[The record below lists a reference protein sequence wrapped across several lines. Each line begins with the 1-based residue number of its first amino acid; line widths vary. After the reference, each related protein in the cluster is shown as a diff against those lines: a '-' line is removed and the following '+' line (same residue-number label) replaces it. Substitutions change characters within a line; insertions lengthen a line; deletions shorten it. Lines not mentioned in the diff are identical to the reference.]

1 MTTKKVYLAAVIFL
15 FFGLFILMGG
25 CASQTEPTAGVAQN
39 QAEPLVAIGSIESS
53 ETADTTNVT
62 IAGNGPL
69 TFSSFK
75 KPDPPSVVLIFP
87 ATTVSQLPPNPV
99 LDSDLIDQVVVSE
112 GNGGSTARIEF
123 KLAADAAY
131 TATQKGDKVWLT
143 FQRPEAGVAESEA
156 AAVPASSSTP
166 DPAAAE
172 APAPVN
178 RVEKI
183 HAPATDIPKSTAWV
197 NKIDFLSESAG
208 KSTLVL
214 GTTHVV
220 DYRIHKIGP
229 QKIELK
235 LLNTRIPAYRQR
247 ALITTRFNS
256 AVDRIVPYQ
265 ATQQKNET
273 RVSIEM
279 RQAVPYYV
287 EQTDNLLLV
296 HFDSSSV
303 PPRPM
308 EMAQLPAWKKSL
320 ANDQQAPEI
329 QGSTTAKPE
338 SMAGVSDESVES
350 APDKMQDYYVDSSLE
365 NDTELKSLISTRKKH
380 YTGEKIAIDFYNTD
394 IKNVFRILR
403 EVSGKNFAIDKD
415 VTGKVTMTLDKP
427 VPWDQVLDLVLRMNQ
442 LGKTYE
448 GDIVRIATLETLKN
462 EDDLRKAK
470 LEALRKSREEAKALE
485 PLVTKYIAVSY
496 ANAET
501 EVKPHIEKILTKG
514 RGSVSVDQ
522 KNNQLIITDTEAKV
536 AQATDIVRRIDKVT
550 SQVIIEAKV
559 VEVSND
565 FSRSLGIDWTL
576 AYGDS
581 TDPLNTANTDWAMNF
596 PVSSATST
604 IGVTFSRLTGV
615 PYVIN
620 AQLNALETNGEGH
633 ILSSPK
639 ILTLDNKKA
648 MIKQGLEYPYFERD
662 STGGSSVKFKDVDLL
677 LEVTP
682 HVTPDNRI
690 SMAINLTKNDVD
702 SLVGVEQV
710 PALATNETQTELLVN
725 DGDTVVIGGIIKATD
740 NDSTSGFP
748 GLSKIPLLGWL
759 FKNNTRSTA
768 NKELLIFIT
777 PRIVQLEQDV
787 SNIAQ

>member
-25 CASQTEPTAGVAQN
+25 CASQTEPTAGVTQT

-53 ETADTTNVT
+53 ETADATNVT

-131 TATQKGDKVWLT
+131 TATQKDDKVWLT
-143 FQRPEAGVAESEA
+143 FQRPEASVAESDA
-156 AAVPASSSTP
+156 AAVPAPSTP
-166 DPAAAE
+166 APLAAT
-172 APAPVN
+172 APSPDN
-178 RVEKI
+178 TVEKI
-183 HAPATDIPKSTAWV
+183 NTPATDIPKSTAWL

-256 AVDRIVPYQ
+256 AVDRVVPYQ

-296 HFDSSSV
+296 HFESSSV

-320 ANDQQAPEI
+320 AHEQQSPEI
-329 QGSTTAKPE
+329 QVGTTRQPE
-338 SMAGVSDESVES
+338 AMAGVSDASEES
-350 APDKMQDYYVDSSLE
+350 ASDKMQDYYVDSSFDE
-365 NDTELKSLISTRKKH
+365 DAELKSLISNRKKH

-496 ANAET
+496 ANAES
-501 EVKPHIEKILTKG
+501 EIKPHIEKILTKG

-576 AYGDS
+576 AFGDA

-596 PVSSATST
+596 PASSATSS

-620 AQLNALETNGEGH
+620 AQLNALETSGEGR

-710 PALATNETQTELLVN
+710 PALATNEAQTELLVN
-725 DGDTVVIGGIIKATD
+725 DGDTVVIGGIIKATEND
-740 NDSTSGFP
+740 NTAGFP

-759 FKNNTRSTA
+759 FKNNTRSTE
-768 NKELLIFIT
+768 NNELLIFIT

-787 SNIAQ
+787 SNIVK

>member
-1 MTTKKVYLAAVIFL
+1 MTTKRANLAAGIVLLL
-15 FFGLFILMGG
+15 FVMTLMMGG
-25 CASQTEPTAGVAQN
+25 CASQTESTAAPATQ
-39 QAEPLVAIGSIESS
+39 QDEPLVAIDSIESS
-53 ETADTTNVT
+53 ETDDATFVT

-87 ATTVSQLPPNPV
+87 ATTASQMPSTPV
-99 LDSDLIDQVVVSE
+99 LDSELIEKVIVSE

-123 KLAADAAY
+123 KLTADASY
-131 TATQKGDKVWLT
+131 TATQQEDKVWLT
-143 FQRPEAGVAESEA
+143 FQRPKTGITA
-156 AAVPASSSTP
+156 APASSPPTQV
-166 DPAAAE
+166 AE
-172 APAPVN
+172 AAPSSGSK
-178 RVEKI
+178 VETPTKST
-183 HAPATDIPKSTAWV
+183 ADIPKSTAWV

-214 GTTHVV
+214 GTTHAV
-220 DYRIHKIGP
+220 DYRINKVNP
-229 QKIELK
+229 KKIELK
-235 LLNTRIPAYRQR
+235 LINTRIPAYRQR
-247 ALITTRFNS
+247 ALITTRFDS
-256 AVDRIVPYQ
+256 AVDRVVPFQ
-265 ATQQKNET
+265 ASKQKNT
-273 RVSIEM
+273 TLVSIEM

-296 HFDSSSV
+296 HFESSSV
-303 PPRPM
+303 PPKPM
-308 EMAQLPAWKKSL
+308 EQAQLPAWKR
-320 ANDQQAPEI
+320 AMINDGQVEAP
-329 QGSTTAKPE
+329 GA
-338 SMAGVSDESVES
+338 
-350 APDKMQDYYVDSSLE
+350 APDVSQLPAAQPVAPAGETELADRDYYQDASIE
-365 NDTELKSLISTRKKH
+365 DDMELQTLLAPRKKV
-380 YTGEKIAIDFYNTD
+380 YTGEKIALDFYDTD

-442 LGKTYE
+442 LGQTYE

-496 ANAET
+496 ANADAEI
-501 EVKPHIEKILTKG
+501 KPHLEKILTEG
-514 RGSVSVDQ
+514 RGSISVDQ
-522 KNNQLIITDTEAKV
+522 KNNQIIITDTAAKV
-536 AQATDIVRRIDKVT
+536 SQATDIVRRIDKVT

-565 FSRSLGIDWTL
+565 FTRSLGIDWDL
-576 AYGDS
+576 AYGDR
-581 TDPLNTANTDWAMNF
+581 TDPLNTANTDWSMNF
-596 PVSSATST
+596 PSTTATST
-604 IGVTFSRLTGV
+604 IGVTFSRLSGV

-620 AQLNALETNGEGH
+620 AQLNALETTGEGR

-662 STGGSSVKFKDVDLL
+662 STGGSSIKFKSIDLL

-690 SMAINLTKNDVD
+690 SMAILLTKNDVD
-702 SLVGVEQV
+702 SIIGGV
-710 PALATNETQTELLVN
+710 PALATNEAETELLVN
-725 DGDTVVIGGIIKATD
+725 DSDTVVIGGIIKATE
-740 NDSTSGFP
+740 NDSTAGFP
-748 GLSKIPLLGWL
+748 GLSNIPLLGWL
-759 FKNNTRSTA
+759 FKTNTKSTENN
-768 NKELLIFIT
+768 ELLIFIT
-777 PRIVQLEQDV
+777 PRIVQLEQSISDIV
-787 SNIAQ
+787 H